1 MLNWA
6 KLPAEFIQDRRIT
19 LTQFR
24 VYAALLLYRETE
36 EGYREPTYEELVELL
51 GMEKAC
57 VSLAIT
63 GLERSGWL
71 RREIGGGR
79 GKKSRYWLTTPSADL
94 IAEKVVYL
102 PTVSEPEKVVSLT
115 TLSDEKG
122 CEFDH
127 PLEPERLT
135 ISPPFSDDHSIY
147 KRNKEERS
155 KDREKIYTPEPEKID
170 PPKPEKP
177 AKTRAPIKTTC
188 PANFSLSDGVRDWA
202 TKKQIPPAILD
213 QHFEYFVGVAIAKGY
228 VYANWD
234 QAFKNAVNANWAKIN
249 LTGVTHDQ
257 PRLNGYQPANAR
269 ISAAERKRID
279 DEQIDAFLRSGI
291 TPGASQ
297 SQPEKDITA
306 TAVRIN

>member
-6 KLPAEFIQDRRIT
+6 KLPAAFIQDRRIT
-19 LTQFR
+19 LIQFR
-24 VYAALLLYRETE
+24 VYSALLLFHKTA
-36 EGYREPTYEELVELL
+36 EGYREPTYEELVEWL
-51 GMEKAC
+51 GMEKAS
-57 VSLAIT
+57 VSAAIT
-63 GLERSGWL
+63 GLEKLGWL

-79 GKKSRYWLTTPSADL
+79 GKKSRYWLNSISTEP
-94 IAEKVVYL
+94 EVVKVVDL
-102 PTVSEPEKVVSLT
+102 PTLSEPEKVVDLP
-115 TLSDEKG
+115 TLSNEKG
-122 CEFDH
+122 CGFTP
-127 PLEPERLT
+127 PLEPERLV
-135 ISPPFSDDHSIY
+135 ICPPFSDGDTIY
-147 KRNKEERS
+147 KRNKAERS
-155 KDREKIYTPEPEKID
+155 KDREKIYPPTPEKID
-170 PPKPEKP
+170 PPEPEKP

-249 LTGVTHDQ
+249 LTGVTYDQ

-279 DEQIDAFLRSGI
+279 DEQIEAFLAHGI
-291 TPGASQ
+291 TPGSPKN
-297 SQPEKDITA
+297 QPEKDITA
-306 TAVRIN
+306 TAVRID